1 MDDQEQIEKLKRW
14 WISNGL
20 SVCLGLGLGVS
31 AVLGWR
37 LWEVRAESRAAV
49 ASDLYEDLKEAI
61 AEADSEDS
69 EVADTD
75 ADDSEDSE
83 VADTDADDSE
93 LADADVEIDAED
105 PAYSA
110 LLSILQDEYPETP
123 YASLAALLAAREE
136 ISAGHLAN
144 ARRHLEWVV
153 DTADNDALLYTARMR
168 LIRVLLALRFLDDAE
183 QQLQADTTVAEESAM
198 HQELWGD
205 LQELRARPAE
215 AIVAY
220 RKAYQLALKTHES
233 YLPFLK
239 IKLEALGVDPEE
251 LEALEEAANT
261 EESG

>member
-1 MDDQEQIEKLKRW
+1 MDDREQTEKLKRW

-37 LWEVRAESRAAV
+37 LWEIRAGDRAAV

-61 AEADSEDS
+61 AEAAS
-69 EVADTD
+69 EVADAD
-75 ADDSEDSE
+75 VDDSEP
-83 VADTDADDSE
+83 
-93 LADADVEIDAED
+93 ADADVETDAED

-123 YASLAALLAAREE
+123 YASLAALLTAREE

-144 ARRHLEWVV
+144 ARKHLEWVV
-153 DTADNDALLYTARMR
+153 DNADNDALLYTARMR
-168 LIRVLLALRFLDDAE
+168 LIRVLLALRFLNEAE
-183 QQLQADTTVAEESAM
+183 QQLQADTTVAEASAM
-198 HQELWGD
+198 YQELWGD

-239 IKLEALGVDPEE
+239 LKLEALGVDPEE
-251 LEALEEAANT
+251 LEEAADT